1 MFKYFVTTINDEEY
15 LGKTFGN
22 KNSIIA
28 INHKKRFSTT
38 INMDTETNYTSVEHL
53 SKKDIVKLGFEST
66 KYSPLQIIN
75 SEERIDA
82 NFLFENNTFIQSI
95 DLAKNLA
102 HYASDKNKG
111 LLIFENNNEFK
122 TFLTKNKV
130 EFDTYD
136 SSNIKVSFSDL
147 DERVLLE
154 TMSLSDNE
162 KAVVAAFLQF
172 RTMNRENEELNIATL
187 DGSNWMADIFHTNP
201 VTLSQQFNIPEHNI
215 RLIKTKLIQLKKL
228 TIMDDEKSSIKE
240 ILNNLDK
247 GKTIII
253 DVTDEQKRIIK
264 SALNLN
270 SKHKINVIDNE
281 YLNAENITYLFYN
294 KQLNYSDIKDFKNLI
309 INKYSY
315 HLREHLIDT
324 FIYQDELNLL
334 SFEYILITEDRFPI
348 IITNED
354 HVSNETNKSIKV
366 STKATS
372 GFF

>member
-1 MFKYFVTTINDEEY
+1 MFKYFTTTIDNKEY
-15 LGKTFGN
+15 LGKTFKN
-22 KNSIIA
+22 DNSIIA
-28 INHKKRFSTT
+28 VNHKKRFATT
-38 INMDTETNYTSVEHL
+38 INMDTEVNCSSIENL
-53 SKKDIVKLGFEST
+53 AKKDIVKLGFEST

-75 SEERIDA
+75 SDERIDA
-82 NFLFENNTFIQSI
+82 NFLFNNNTFIQSI

-122 TFLTKNKV
+122 TFLTKNNI
-130 EFDTYD
+130 EFDAYD
-136 SSNIKVSFSDL
+136 SKNIKVSFSDL

-162 KAVVAAFLQF
+162 KAVVAAFLEF

-187 DGSNWMADIFHTNP
+187 DGSNWMDDIFHTNP

-240 ILNNLDK
+240 ILNNLNK
-247 GKTIII
+247 GRIIVI
-253 DVTDEQKRIIK
+253 DVNDEQKKIIK

-270 SKHKINVIDNE
+270 TKHKINIIDNE
-281 YLNAENITYLFYN
+281 YLNAENLTYLFYN
-294 KQLNYSDIKDFKNLI
+294 KQLKYSEIQDFKNLI

-324 FIYQDELNLL
+324 FIYRDELNLL
-334 SFEYILITEDRFPI
+334 SFEYILITEDKFPL

-354 HVSNETNKSIKV
+354 HVPNETNKSIKV